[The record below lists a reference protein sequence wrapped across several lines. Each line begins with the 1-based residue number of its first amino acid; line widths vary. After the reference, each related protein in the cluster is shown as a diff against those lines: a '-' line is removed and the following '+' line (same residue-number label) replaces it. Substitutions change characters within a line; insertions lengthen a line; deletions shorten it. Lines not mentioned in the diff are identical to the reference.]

1 MRKFISNLKIGTRI
15 AAGFLIV
22 ILITI
27 IIGSIGILN
36 LNYVNN
42 TYSTEYQ
49 GSVNDLG
56 RIERI
61 SSLFQRIR
69 SYINGFLMEN
79 SKSDKDYYAKSIIEY
94 TNTIEENLSGY
105 RDMLNANYDASEIE
119 RELELID
126 AVESSFNQFTKKMNG
141 ILDAFTVN
149 RRDGHN
155 LVKNGS
161 ELYNLVIE
169 VDNAITELINYNNEY
184 SQNQIVELERQAG
197 VSIFIMQI
205 FLLAGVIIAII
216 LGFIIYRSITRPV
229 KQLVE
234 TAEELTLGNLDV
246 DVEDPTKDEIG
257 DLMRSMNKM
266 VESSRKEAKIIRSIA
281 EGDLTVEVNPRS
293 EKDRVGHDLRKL
305 VDGLNEM
312 IQEIAIASEQV
323 STGSRQVSDSSMLLS
338 QGSTEQASSIEEL
351 TASIEEIASQTKLNT
366 QNAQQANE
374 LSEKTK
380 ENATRGNQQMQEMLK
395 AMDEINESSNNIY
408 KIIKVID
415 DIAFQT
421 NMLALNAAVEAARA
435 GQHGKGFAVVAE
447 EVKSLAAR
455 SADAAKETTEM
466 IENSISKSEGG
477 SKIATETAEALNS
490 IVVEIERVS
499 NLVNEIAVA
508 SNEQDVGISHINQ
521 GIMQVSDVVQNNS
534 ATSEETAAASEELS
548 SQAEMLNEMV
558 SKFKL
563 KKITKKDDALANLSP
578 EILKMLEELTDERLA
593 NQDKVEEEKEPQ
605 LEADSDEEEINISL
619 SDKEFGKY

>member
-1 MRKFISNLKIGTRI
+1 
-15 AAGFLIV
+15 
-22 ILITI
+22 
-27 IIGSIGILN
+27 
-36 LNYVNN
+36 
-42 TYSTEYQ
+42 
-49 GSVNDLG
+49 
-56 RIERI
+56 
-61 SSLFQRIR
+61 
-69 SYINGFLMEN
+69 MEN

-197 VSIFIMQI
+197 VSIFMMQI

-435 GQHGKGFAVVAE
+435 GQHGKDLLWWLRS
-447 EVKSLAAR
+447 KSLAAR